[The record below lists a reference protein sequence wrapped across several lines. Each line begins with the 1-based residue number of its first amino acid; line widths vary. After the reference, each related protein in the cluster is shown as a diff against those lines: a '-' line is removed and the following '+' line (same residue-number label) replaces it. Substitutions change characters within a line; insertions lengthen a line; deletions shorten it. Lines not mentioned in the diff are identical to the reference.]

1 MEILSLGEKI
11 KRKRKEYN
19 MTLKDLAKDRITPGQ
34 ISLIESGRSN
44 PSMDLLEYLSENLN
58 TTMEYLMESEE
69 TQAEK
74 ICMYYQQLAE
84 AYIFSE
90 NYYDS
95 QKYIDESLKYAEQYN
110 LEYRIGK
117 SLFLQGEINRLQN
130 KLKEAQMSYLSAN
143 MVFVKTNNYV
153 EIIKVFLNLG
163 TISIKLKAYYSAIGY
178 LKQAE
183 AVYDENNIGDDYA
196 LGEIYYKLSNV
207 YYIIEK
213 LDESK
218 KYAYLAKEKFEQ
230 INNKEIYAKTLI
242 SLSEKHMK
250 NEDLNSAIE
259 YSSKALRIYNNVRE
273 YRKLSQIENNLGE
286 LFYNFGDIDEST
298 KHLEFARRLRTD
310 GNKDKLIDTLIN
322 ICKNH
327 IKLKNM
333 DDCTEI
339 LDHLYSLVD
348 NNDIERVIS
357 LNELRSIIYKINEE
371 NELAERILI
380 KSYNMA
386 KEHNK
391 LKKAVDLS
399 VKISKFYMDNKQ
411 EDLAE
416 KFLDES
422 VNIFKTLGL
431 IEAR

>member
-90 NYYDS
+90 NYIES
-95 QKYIDESLKYAEQYN
+95 QKCIDESLKYAEEYN
-110 LEYRIGK
+110 LEYRKGK

-130 KLKEAQMSYLSAN
+130 KLKEAQMYYLSAN
-143 MVFVKTNNYV
+143 MIFIKTNNYQ
-153 EIIKVFLNLG
+153 EIIRVFLNLG
-163 TISIKLKAYYSAIGY
+163 TISIKLKVYYSAIGY

-183 AVYDENNIGDDYA
+183 AVYDENNLGDDYS

-213 LDESK
+213 LEESK

-242 SLSEKHMK
+242 SLSEEHMK
-250 NEDLNSAIE
+250 NEDLSSAIE
-259 YSSKALRIYNNVRE
+259 YSSKALQIYKNVRG
-273 YRKLSQIENNLGE
+273 YKNLSQIENNLGE

-298 KHLEFARRLRTD
+298 RHLEFARRLRTD

-339 LDHLYSLVD
+339 LDHLYTLVD
-348 NNDIERVIS
+348 SNDIERIIS
-357 LNELRSIIYKINEE
+357 LNELRCIIYKINEE

-386 KEHNK
+386 KEHNL

>member
-348 NNDIERVIS
+348 NNDIERIIS